1 MSKKPMQPRFQ
12 SKFSEPSSVTIEG
25 NEMKEEN
32 QASPQTEEQV
42 TTPEVE
48 QVQQTPA
55 VVDKGIKD
63 QTTGQAMD
71 VVEHTREEKIK
82 KAEPVTLVQEKKQ
95 AKARSDFDVV
105 IQDARNSTEQLNKSI
120 SAFMDRYISEMSPG
134 MPIDP
139 KNGGSNQFNLFNTIN
154 QIFQQVDYKAF
165 KSAFI
170 ILMAYMKKYE
180 EAAFSER
187 YAFRFAEEWPG
198 SSDKLIQFQ
207 ATINLLK
214 IIGNP
219 AERPVSKFVSLERTF
234 NTGFTET
241 AKENIMRYIGA

>member
-1 MSKKPMQPRFQ
+1 MSKKPQQPRFQ

-32 QASPQTEEQV
+32 QTGPQTEEQV
-42 TTPEVE
+42 TTPVVE
-48 QVQQTPA
+48 QPQKTPS
-55 VVDKGIKD
+55 VVDKGVQD
-63 QTTGQAMD
+63 QASAPAMD
-71 VVEHTREEKIK
+71 VVEHTREEKVK

-95 AKARSDFDVV
+95 AKAKSDFDIV
-105 IQDARNSTEQLNKSI
+105 IQEARNGTDQLNKSI
-120 SAFMDRYISEMSPG
+120 AAFMDRYIAEMSPG
-134 MPIDP
+134 IPVDP
-139 KNGGSNQFNLFNTIN
+139 KLGGTNQFNLFNTIN
-154 QIFQQVDYKAF
+154 QVFQQVDYKAF
-165 KSAFI
+165 KSAFV
-170 ILMAYMKKYE
+170 ILMAFMKKHE

-207 ATINLLK
+207 ATMNLLK

-219 AERPVSKFVSLERTF
+219 AERPVGKFVSLERTF

-241 AKENIMRYIGA
+241 AKENIMRYIG